1 MVFTINYLSITDDS
15 WSTPENL
22 ALFADTHGD
31 TWFYVMCAADVL
43 IAVLCLQ
50 LLYIFK
56 VLVTLASI
64 ETPPAISLPLNT
76 DNRKASDVLGINER
90 QQYVT
95 SSIRGTI
102 KHLRTQ
108 AGFFSAW
115 RGLGASL
122 AYHFATGSVAGILRG
137 FLGTSLPATLVIG
150 VLSILFF
157 ARFSLAVTHIVI
169 SRPQPTWWLKRVLA
183 TPWSSARQTLPA
195 MAHFALAQWASYGL
209 LAIASGSG
217 SSLPIRVS
225 MTLLFFVMNLFV
237 VLPLWVVLVRV
248 QASLLPDTQEAIV
261 SFDRTFGKEES
272 DALSFK
278 EAARSFKCQ
287 GWQRIM
293 KLVGKMVVIIASIAA
308 VMVLA
313 HFTFLSFTRGAALQ

>member
-1 MVFTINYLSITDDS
+1 M
-15 WSTPENL
+15 
-22 ALFADTHGD
+22 
-31 TWFYVMCAADVL
+31 
-43 IAVLCLQ
+43 
-50 LLYIFK
+50 YIFK

-157 ARFSLAVTHIVI
+157 ARFSLAVT
-169 SRPQPTWWLKRVLA
+169 Q
-183 TPWSSARQTLPA
+183 
-195 MAHFALAQWASYGL
+195 
-209 LAIASGSG
+209 
-217 SSLPIRVS
+217 
-225 MTLLFFVMNLFV
+225 
-237 VLPLWVVLVRV
+237 
-248 QASLLPDTQEAIV
+248 
-261 SFDRTFGKEES
+261 
-272 DALSFK
+272 
-278 EAARSFKCQ
+278 
-287 GWQRIM
+287 
-293 KLVGKMVVIIASIAA
+293 
-308 VMVLA
+308 
-313 HFTFLSFTRGAALQ
+313 

>member
-1 MVFTINYLSITDDS
+1 MSVLGG
-15 WSTPENL
+15 
-22 ALFADTHGD
+22 A
-31 TWFYVMCAADVL
+31 VL
-43 IAVLCLQ
+43 IRVL
-50 LLYIFK
+50 Y
-56 VLVTLASI
+56 S
-64 ETPPAISLPLNT
+64 
-76 DNRKASDVLGINER
+76 
-90 QQYVT
+90 
-95 SSIRGTI
+95 
-102 KHLRTQ
+102 
-108 AGFFSAW
+108 
-115 RGLGASL
+115 
-122 AYHFATGSVAGILRG
+122 
-137 FLGTSLPATLVIG
+137 
-150 VLSILFF
+150 
-157 ARFSLAVTHIVI
+157 IVI